1 MKTRKTVSRMKI
13 VALVAASAL
22 TLGAC
27 EHYGQKEA
35 GGTLIGA
42 GLGGLLGSQFGH
54 GTGKLVATG
63 LGVAAG
69 GLLGNH
75 IGRSLDRADQAYL
88 YRASERAQTAPVGE
102 TITWNNPQSGNYGSV
117 TPTREGY
124 QPSTGAY
131 CREYQQE
138 IVVGGKRQ
146 QGYGQACRQPDGSW
160 KVI

>member
-1 MKTRKTVSRMKI
+1 MNIRKI
-13 VALVAASAL
+13 AIAGLIALSAL
-22 TLGAC
+22 SLGAC
-27 EHYGQKEA
+27 QTYGQKET

-42 GLGGLLGSQFGH
+42 GLGGLLGSQFGG
-54 GTGKLVATG
+54 GTGKLVTTA

-69 GLLGNH
+69 GLIGNH

-88 YRASERAQTAPVGE
+88 YQASERAQVAPVGE
-102 TITWNNPQSGNYGSV
+102 TITWSNPQSGNYGSV

-138 IVVGGKRQ
+138 IVVGGRIER
-146 QGYGQACRQPDGSW
+146 GYGRACRQPDGSW

>member
-1 MKTRKTVSRMKI
+1 MNIRKIAIAGVI
-13 VALVAASAL
+13 ALSTI

-27 EHYGQKEA
+27 QTTGQKETV
-35 GGTLIGA
+35 GTLGGA
-42 GLGGLLGSQFGH
+42 ALGGLLGSQFGG

-63 LGVAAG
+63 LGVAVG
-69 GLLGNH
+69 GLLGNQ
-75 IGRSLDRADQAYL
+75 IGQSLDRADQAYV
-88 YRASERAQTAPVGE
+88 YQASERAQTAPVGE

-124 QPSTGAY
+124 QSSTGAY

-138 IVVGGKRQ
+138 IVVGGRVER
-146 QGYGQACRQPDGSW
+146 GYGRACRQPDGSW

>member
-1 MKTRKTVSRMKI
+1 MKTSKTRKFAI
-13 VALVAASAL
+13 VGLIALSTL
-22 TLGAC
+22 SLGAC
-27 EHYGQKEA
+27 AQYGQKET

-42 GLGGLLGSQFGH
+42 GLGGLLGSQFGG
-54 GTGKLVATG
+54 GTGKLVTTA

-69 GLLGNH
+69 GLIGNQ
-75 IGRSLDRADQAYL
+75 IGRSLDRADQAYV
-88 YRASERAQTAPVGE
+88 YQASERAQAAPIGE
-102 TITWNNPQSGNYGSV
+102 TITWNNPQSGNNGTI

-138 IVVGGKRQ
+138 IVVGGRVER
-146 QGYGQACRQPDGSW
+146 GYGKACRQPDGSW